1 MFCSSLLEC
10 GSYVGV
16 GDILLDKAG
25 LAQSSHERFIR
36 IEQFRYDA
44 AKL

>member
-1 MFCSSLLEC
+1 MFFSSPLEC
-10 GSYVGV
+10 GSSVGV
-16 GDILLDKAG
+16 GDIFLDKAC